1 MIPLSK
7 RADQTEDQFYNLR
20 VLRNLIPLYFHA
32 GSSYETCYYYQKN
45 AEKPGY
51 GAIYPYYGIFEN
63 SVILF
68 SEDMEHAVRIRNKEF
83 VKKYREQFLSAVHG
97 TAMKKFVT
105 CFEDTVEML
114 EFLMKHDVERTEET
128 ERYFIEYQPCFA
140 LAADQK
146 LMESVLQPKATKR
159 TNVLS
164 GGGYCEEQR
173 LSEIQRV

>member
-1 MIPLSK
+1 
-7 RADQTEDQFYNLR
+7 
-20 VLRNLIPLYFHA
+20 
-32 GSSYETCYYYQKN
+32 
-45 AEKPGY
+45 
-51 GAIYPYYGIFEN
+51 
-63 SVILF
+63 
-68 SEDMEHAVRIRNKEF
+68 
-83 VKKYREQFLSAVHG
+83 
-97 TAMKKFVT
+97 
-105 CFEDTVEML
+105 ML

-146 LMESVLQPKATKR
+146 LMESVLQPKVTKR